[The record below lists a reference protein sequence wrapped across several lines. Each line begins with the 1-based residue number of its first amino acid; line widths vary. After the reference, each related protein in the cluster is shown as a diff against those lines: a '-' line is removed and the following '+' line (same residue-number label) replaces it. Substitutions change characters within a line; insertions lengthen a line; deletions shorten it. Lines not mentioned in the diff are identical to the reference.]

1 MSKEES
7 FIRVSLTF
15 GEPVADTQGMN
26 ESIGSRGRS
35 TGGTWYE
42 RGMKMRRELNE
53 SSESDTKYRGRL
65 EAAPDAIVVVN
76 QAEENVL
83 LNNGVRPRSI
93 RGE

>member
-1 MSKEES
+1 
-7 FIRVSLTF
+7 
-15 GEPVADTQGMN
+15 
-26 ESIGSRGRS
+26 
-35 TGGTWYE
+35 
-42 RGMKMRRELNE
+42 MKMRRELNE

-65 EAAPDAIVVVN
+65 EAAPDAIVMVN

>member
-1 MSKEES
+1 MSQLAVED
-7 FIRVSLTF
+7 
-15 GEPVADTQGMN
+15 VA
-26 ESIGSRGRS
+26 RGV
-35 TGGTWYE
+35 

-53 SSESDTKYRGRL
+53 SSESDTKYRGLL

-76 QAEENVL
+76 QAEKNVL